1 VAAGARVVIFFE
13 RIPQPGGHFLKA
25 RVFVTLKRG
34 VLDPQGKTVCASLHQ
49 LGYREVTDVRV
60 GKYMDVTL
68 GGLPRREAE
77 QRLKL
82 MCEKLLANTVIEDYR
97 FEIYEE

>member
-1 VAAGARVVIFFE
+1 VLFF
-13 RIPQPGGHFLKA
+13 RAFPPPGDPFLKA
-25 RVFVTLKRG
+25 RVYVTLKRG

-60 GKYMDVTL
+60 GKFMDVTL

-77 QRLKL
+77 QRLKA

>member
-1 VAAGARVVIFFE
+1 MAAGARVVIFFE
-13 RIPQPGGHFLKA
+13 WIPQPGGHFLKA